1 MKSVAGAFFATINL
15 LYSAV
20 FGGPIDGTAWDVKVK
35 QDGFFHWSTKRETL
49 VFHGG
54 KLVVAGAVSRGYAPT
69 SYEAHDIDSGTAF
82 AAVLDDSSREA
93 IEWSG
98 RVEGDN
104 IAGVVIVRARDGR
117 VMRYAFHGARKA
129 G

>member
-1 MKSVAGAFFATINL
+1 MKSVASAFFTAVNI
-15 LYSAV
+15 LYAAI

-35 QDGFFHWSTKRETL
+35 RDGFFHWSTKRETL

-54 KLVVAGAVSRGYAPT
+54 RLVVAGAVGQGYSAPI
-69 SYEAHDIDSGTAF
+69 YETRDTDAGTVF
-82 AAVLDDSSREA
+82 AALLDDPSRETV
-93 IEWSG
+93 EWSG
-98 RVEGDN
+98 HVDGDT

-117 VMRYAFHGARKA
+117 VLRYAFHGARKA